1 MLFGLEAKLITGAI
15 LLAALFGW
23 HELQVHNA
31 ASGARKACQDSY
43 QAAALKATDE
53 ARTEETRRITAQTE
67 IADEALRMV
76 NRNRRDSAAAAT
88 AHGRLLERIAAGS
101 RQAASN
107 PATTDGSAS
116 ASGAGI
122 LLADVLRKSDERSGL
137 LATLADDRGTAG
149 AACEKAYDALNH

>member
-1 MLFGLEAKLITGAI
+1 MMFGLEAKLIAGAL

-53 ARTEETRRITAQTE
+53 ARIEETRRTTAQTE

-76 NRNRRDSAAAAT
+76 NRNRRDSAAANV
-88 AHGRLLERIAAGS
+88 AHGRLLERIASSS

-107 PATTDGSAS
+107 PSAPEGSAS
-116 ASGAGI
+116 ASGADPV
-122 LLADVLRKSDERSGL
+122 LADL
-137 LATLADDRGTAG
+137 LGRIDDAAGQLAAYADDARTAG
-149 AACEKAYDALNH
+149 GACEKAYDALNH